1 MQGIRESNMNIL
13 WVSPMPAYDAV
24 PHAGGKTWN
33 FYLKRFAAEKDVRV
47 RALVFS
53 KAEEANKIDW
63 DKNIQYD
70 VLLSKGSFW
79 LNLRRVVTDIVGSTL
94 HGKSFCPYYKR
105 RLLQKAL
112 ARLANSGYQPD
123 VIITEWTEM
132 VVLIDLY
139 RRYFPNAKTVASEHD
154 VSFVGLERKLQAA
167 SKSFGRAR
175 RMAAFHRMANEELDA
190 LKRYD
195 IIAPQ
200 SDMDVQRLI
209 QKGLD
214 ERKIHCLA
222 PYIQNMGKIWEGNKK
237 QLLFYGAMYR
247 PENYLSAMW
256 FIENVLPSLNGKDI
270 SFCALGNNPP
280 SALVEQASEKVR
292 VPGYA
297 DDVSVYFR
305 DSYCFVAPL
314 VLGAG
319 IKVKVL
325 EAMSSGIPLIAN
337 GIAMEGINAVAGRDY
352 LHAETAKEFEDAIEM
367 LLKHPER
374 AQEIGACGRK
384 FFEANFDC
392 EVSYQRYR
400 ARLMKETGF

>member
-1 MQGIRESNMNIL
+1 MNIL
-13 WVSPMPAYDAV
+13 WISPMPVYDTV

-33 FYLKRFAAEKDVRV
+33 FYLKRFAAEEDVRV
-47 RALVFS
+47 RVLVFS

-63 DKNIQYD
+63 DKNIQHD

-79 LNLRRVVTDIVGSTL
+79 LNLRRVATDIVGL
-94 HGKSFCPYYKR
+94 MLYGKSFCPYYKR

-123 VIITEWTEM
+123 VIIAEWTEM

-195 IIAPQ
+195 IVVPH
-200 SDMDVQRLI
+200 STMDVERLI
-209 QKGLD
+209 QNGIDK
-214 ERKIHCLA
+214 RKIHCLT
-222 PYIQNMGKIWEGNKK
+222 PYIQNMGQIWEGNQK
-237 QLLFYGAMYR
+237 QILFYGAMHR
-247 PENYLSAMW
+247 PENYLSAIW
-256 FIENVLPSLNGKDI
+256 FIENVLLSLDRKDI

-280 SALVEQASEKVR
+280 NALTKR
-292 VPGYA
+292 RNKRILVPGYV
-297 DDVSVYFR
+297 DDVSDYFC

-319 IKVKVL
+319 IKIKVL
-325 EAMSSGIPLIAN
+325 EAMSSGIPLVAN
-337 GIAMEGINAVAGRDY
+337 SIAMEGINAISGQDY

>member
-1 MQGIRESNMNIL
+1 
-13 WVSPMPAYDAV
+13 MPVYDAV

-33 FYLKRFAAEKDVRV
+33 FYLKRFAAEEDVRV
-47 RALVFS
+47 RVLVFS

-63 DKNIQYD
+63 DKNIQHD

-79 LNLRRVVTDIVGSTL
+79 LNLRRVATDIVGL
-94 HGKSFCPYYKR
+94 MLYGKSFCPYYKR

-123 VIITEWTEM
+123 VIIAEWTEM

-195 IIAPQ
+195 IVVPH
-200 SDMDVQRLI
+200 STMDVERLI
-209 QKGLD
+209 QNGIDK
-214 ERKIHCLA
+214 RKIHCLT
-222 PYIQNMGKIWEGNKK
+222 PYIQNMGQIWEGNQK
-237 QLLFYGAMYR
+237 QILFYGAMHR
-247 PENYLSAMW
+247 PENYLSAIW
-256 FIENVLPSLNGKDI
+256 FIENVLLSLDRKDI

-325 EAMSSGIPLIAN
+325 EAMSSGIPLVAN
-337 GIAMEGINAVAGRDY
+337 SIAMEGINAISGQDY